1 MIWIFCVQLS
11 LWTYKP
17 GEGKGKGSTDQSELR
32 LGSFWPHP
40 QPIISFLPPFSHS
53 PDAILQ
59 FTHKLTVKLPT
70 ITDARMVFLKAWIY
84 LDINIH
90 LDLKE
95 KWSSIQFFWWQLFN
109 CQDKTSGKK
118 PGKCSFHDICHS
130 LKAKRKIHEVLGSG
144 NNKNVRPK
152 LNR

>member
-59 FTHKLTVKLPT
+59 FTHKLTVKLPA

-109 CQDKTSGKK
+109 CQDKTSGKNLENVPSMTSAILLK
-118 PGKCSFHDICHS
+118 QSAKYMKSWVPGTTKT
-130 LKAKRKIHEVLGSG
+130 SG
-144 NNKNVRPK
+144 PN
-152 LNR
+152 